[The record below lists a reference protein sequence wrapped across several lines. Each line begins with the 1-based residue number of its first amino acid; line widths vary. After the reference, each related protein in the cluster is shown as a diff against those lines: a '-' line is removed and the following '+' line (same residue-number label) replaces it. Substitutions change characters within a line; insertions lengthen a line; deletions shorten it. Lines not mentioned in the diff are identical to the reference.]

1 MRFPLVVLQL
11 FRPHLVGHRAGPSNE
26 HGKARTPGPHPLR
39 GYPAYMLRYVAGS
52 ALGASNAARRS

>member
-26 HGKARTPGPHPLR
+26 HGKARTPGPTE
-39 GYPAYMLRYVAGS
+39 AYMLWYVAGS
-52 ALGASNAARRS
+52 ALGASNAARRC